1 MIAPPLIWR
10 RDIWFQ
16 NQSLFY
22 EEQKSK
28 RGGFVK
34 SDEHPLQVRWH
45 KTRNLGKKM
54 CMSFKPLIDDAING
68 SSFSYLLSTLE
79 NILKYNSGYF
89 LNYFLFMNI
98 LKYYFLFFKNL
109 FVTSTY

>member
-1 MIAPPLIWR
+1 MRKTQIFLFIKYDQIHPPVHSLTAPIFKFEVSIESYNFIKKKTFFFYRTTLFRTMIAPPLIWR

-34 SDEHPLQVRWH
+34 SDEHPLLVRWH
-45 KTRNLGKKM
+45 KTRN
-54 CMSFKPLIDDAING
+54 
-68 SSFSYLLSTLE
+68 
-79 NILKYNSGYF
+79 
-89 LNYFLFMNI
+89 
-98 LKYYFLFFKNL
+98 
-109 FVTSTY
+109 